1 LGTPLPRYFGV
12 GGSTTLAIDTY
23 EMLYLLAQSVADS
36 VGVTEAVE
44 TATGLRPSEFLM
56 AFLCIV
62 ALTVFL
68 RHLGQRAKS
77 DAKRETDNSTA
88 LAAAISK
95 HSDVLNEVS
104 SKFAVTI
111 ERINDKNHEENRQG
125 RESCHAQTA
134 KMIESTAL
142 VQMCVQDVKEMAQG
156 MIENHIKQK
165 ELVDS
170 QGKLVHEQRGTVH
183 ELKLLIEA
191 ALVQIAG
198 KSGDN
203 LHLHEH
209 RIVENPTVIDET
221 KKS

>member
-1 LGTPLPRYFGV
+1 
-12 GGSTTLAIDTY
+12 
-23 EMLYLLAQSVADS
+23 
-36 VGVTEAVE
+36 
-44 TATGLRPSEFLM
+44 M
-56 AFLCIV
+56 AFLCIG
-62 ALTVFL
+62 ALGLFL
-68 RHLGQRAKS
+68 RHLGQRTKT
-77 DAKRETDNSTA
+77 DAKRETDNNIA
-88 LAAAISK
+88 LAAAITK
-95 HSDVLNEVS
+95 HSDVLDQVS
-104 SKFAVTI
+104 SKFAATI
-111 ERINDKNHEENRQG
+111 EKINDKNHEENKQG

-142 VQMCVQDVKEMAQG
+142 VQECVRDVKEMAQG

-191 ALVQIAG
+191 ALVQIGG

-209 RIVENPTVIDET
+209 RIVETPSIVNEPR
-221 KKS
+221 KS